1 MLANLMILIVKM
13 KYYILS
19 LILFNSLNPRNY
31 HQLQIVTGIN
41 MSYQQYES
49 TFKQD
54 N

>member
-1 MLANLMILIVKM
+1 MLANLMILIAKI
-13 KYYILS
+13 ILS
-19 LILFNSLNPRNY
+19 SFLFNSLNPRDY